1 MKKTIKMVL
10 RILFISIL
18 IIQCGVLFS
27 QDKIVWENGDQL
39 KCKVLSYGK
48 DTIIFQLEGSKL
60 VQKVNTNS
68 VKQIQIDGDRN
79 RSRKKV
85 EYVSGSTNNV
95 RAVPNF
101 KRTYKFQDKILYRSG
116 WHKQLSVNFGMQ
128 SEQEGGI
135 NVTPNLKFSS
145 WKKGRGKL
153 SLGGI
158 VSYTNYSPSEKKMF
172 ITPAVGLY
180 YVPSKR
186 ASFNLVAELGYG
198 YSSAKMVNFLDRD
211 FNVNVLSSKGGLYSG
226 LWIEKQ
232 LFGFDKKAVNLT
244 AGISY
249 QKGSFEIES
258 FEGIF
263 IFKTQE
269 IDFIRIWFGTGIR
282 F

>member
-1 MKKTIKMVL
+1 
-10 RILFISIL
+10 
-18 IIQCGVLFS
+18 
-27 QDKIVWENGDQL
+27 
-39 KCKVLSYGK
+39 
-48 DTIIFQLEGSKL
+48 
-60 VQKVNTNS
+60 
-68 VKQIQIDGDRN
+68 
-79 RSRKKV
+79 
-85 EYVSGSTNNV
+85 
-95 RAVPNF
+95 
-101 KRTYKFQDKILYRSG
+101 
-116 WHKQLSVNFGMQ
+116 MQ